1 MLSNTFQL
9 HVYTLATFC
18 GLNVLFTSAQ
28 NNPIIFPTGA
38 KSLFI
43 GHSFFV
49 PIAKTFDFFASSMPG
64 AFPNHDV
71 QVFGSSGESGIPLK
85 LWRHHKDDI
94 EPMLATGEV
103 ELFGMTVGSC
113 DVDADGHCIDGVYSN
128 DKLNAYK
135 DWIDLALSY
144 NPDTSIYIGVPWK
157 GSPSSFHNA
166 AEYMEWIQHGG
177 ELVFKF
183 IDDLRSL
190 YPNTDIH
197 FLNYGIVAGEMRN
210 LFEQDKLVG
219 IVEMIKDQADDD
231 SSLFVDQKGHPGD
244 MLKELAALT
253 WLTWF
258 YGVPVNDIVNKID
271 QSLGWDKQNVVDILT
286 SAVEN
291 NKDYR
296 LYEASPH
303 DSVTPFAVQMRRKKR
318 MKRRMKKIRAIV
330 RDIRRMDEEYC

>member
-9 HVYTLATFC
+9 HLYTLATFC

-49 PIAKTFDFFASSMPG
+49 PIARQFDFFASSMMPG

-71 QVFGSSGESGIPLK
+71 QEFFKGGENGAPVN
-85 LWRHHKDDI
+85 LWRHNKDDI

-103 ELFGMTVGSC
+103 ELFGMTVGPHGT
-113 DVDADGHCIDGVYSN
+113 DADAD
-128 DKLNAYK
+128 DMLDAYK
-135 DWIDLALSY
+135 AWIDLALSY
-144 NPDTSIYIGVPWK
+144 NPNTSIYIGLPW
-157 GSPSSFHNA
+157 SDFPSSFHNA
-166 AEYMEWIQHGG
+166 AEYMDWIQHNG
-177 ELVFKF
+177 ELVFKQF
-183 IDDLRSL
+183 IEVLRPL

-210 LFEQDKLVG
+210 LFEQDELVG
-219 IVEMIKDQADDD
+219 IIEMIKDQADTD
-231 SSLFVDQKGHPGD
+231 SSLFNDEKGHPGN

-258 YGVPVNDIVNKID
+258 YGVPVNDILNKID
-271 QSLGWDKQNVVDILT
+271 QSLAWDKQNAVDIFR
-286 SAVEN
+286 SVVQN
-291 NKDYR
+291 NQDYR
-296 LYEASPH
+296 LYGASSP
-303 DSVTPFAVQMRRKKR
+303 SSTLRFG
-318 MKRRMKKIRAIV
+318 
-330 RDIRRMDEEYC
+330 